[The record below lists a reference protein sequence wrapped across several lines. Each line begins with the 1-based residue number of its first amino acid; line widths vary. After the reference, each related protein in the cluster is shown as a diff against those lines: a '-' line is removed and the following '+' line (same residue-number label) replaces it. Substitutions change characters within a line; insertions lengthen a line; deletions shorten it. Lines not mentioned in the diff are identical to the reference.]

1 MAAKDFS
8 LTDLVANS
16 LSFQVDEGKVFFKN
30 RRAIIL
36 GADASGTLLKDLIS
50 VLGHERAKGFLLRFG
65 WNCGLND
72 AKYMEAMFPWDDDLE
87 WLLASPNI
95 HSLEGTVLAVP
106 IEIRANRETGEF
118 YSEGYWH
125 HSYEAEQ
132 HIKHFGFHHEPVCH
146 TLIGY
151 AGGYGSYFLGRK
163 VIFKEV
169 ECVGKGDPY
178 CRYIGKPIEEW
189 GTEIN
194 DSLPL
199 YKEENVSLELN
210 KAYQRIEKQ
219 KEDLQNVLKING
231 KLSNV
236 LVQGGGLS
244 SIVRVLGES
253 LYTGVIF
260 EDKYLNMI
268 ASFGN
273 VEGHEIINFM
283 IHSEE
288 KKVPWVHELKGKKK
302 TVELIIPEQY
312 SRGHVRLISPILLKN
327 EIFGYL
333 SLVKKQGSFNEMEN
347 LTLERAA
354 NICAIQILQERSII
368 EAEQRIKGEFINEL
382 LLESSNKESL
392 LYQMN
397 VMGYNLENPYYVFV
411 FNIKPTWDQM
421 HETEHDW
428 MELRKEMGN
437 LLLNH
442 LNLYEKKCLVSTRL
456 DQIIG
461 IIPADLLNENKLQP
475 VSFGELLVNILR
487 SRYGNFKIN
496 LGIST
501 LTKGIDE
508 FRSRYEEANKS
519 AELAYS
525 SNKKKNVIAFDE
537 LGFLGILLHAG
548 DGRQLENFAMKL
560 LGDLV
565 NYDKENNTEL
575 LKTMY
580 VFLENQG
587 NIHQSSHELNIS
599 VGGLR
604 YRLKRVQ
611 EISHIN
617 IQKDDDLFDIHLALK
632 ILLFYRIFK
641 V

>member
-1 MAAKDFS
+1 M
-8 LTDLVANS
+8 
-16 LSFQVDEGKVFFKN
+16 
-30 RRAIIL
+30 
-36 GADASGTLLKDLIS
+36 
-50 VLGHERAKGFLLRFG
+50 
-65 WNCGLND
+65 
-72 AKYMEAMFPWDDDLE
+72 
-87 WLLASPNI
+87 
-95 HSLEGTVLAVP
+95 
-106 IEIRANRETGEF
+106 
-118 YSEGYWH
+118 
-125 HSYEAEQ
+125 
-132 HIKHFGFHHEPVCH
+132 
-146 TLIGY
+146 
-151 AGGYGSYFLGRK
+151 
-163 VIFKEV
+163 
-169 ECVGKGDPY
+169 
-178 CRYIGKPIEEW
+178 
-189 GTEIN
+189 
-194 DSLPL
+194 
-199 YKEENVSLELN
+199 
-210 KAYQRIEKQ
+210 
-219 KEDLQNVLKING
+219 
-231 KLSNV
+231 
-236 LVQGGGLS
+236 
-244 SIVRVLGES
+244 
-253 LYTGVIF
+253 
-260 EDKYLNMI
+260 
-268 ASFGN
+268 
-273 VEGHEIINFM
+273 
-283 IHSEE
+283 
-288 KKVPWVHELKGKKK
+288 
-302 TVELIIPEQY
+302 
-312 SRGHVRLISPILLKN
+312 
-327 EIFGYL
+327 
-333 SLVKKQGSFNEMEN
+333 
-347 LTLERAA
+347 
-354 NICAIQILQERSII
+354 
-368 EAEQRIKGEFINEL
+368 NEL

-442 LNLYEKKCLVSTRL
+442 LNLYEKKCLVSSRL

-632 ILLFYRIFK
+632 ILLFYKIFK